1 MIKKITSK
9 GSVLVFSLIIM
20 LLILSVVLGI
30 TKVVV
35 TQQQTSSVTSKST
48 QAIQIANSG
57 LEKVLNEK
65 KNTANTLIQDLADK
79 SNDCKNGIISYS
91 LLGGQVTIS
100 FFDNSNNSI
109 DSCSDYV
116 SNIKKIKSVGEIN
129 GIKRAIQVTVE

>member
-20 LLILSVVLGI
+20 FLILSVVLGI

-57 LEKVLNEK
+57 LEKVLNK
-65 KNTANTLIQDLADK
+65 KKDTTNTQIQDLADK
-79 SNDCKNGIISYS
+79 PNDCENGIISYS

-100 FFDNSNNSI
+100 FFNNNNSI
-109 DSCSDYV
+109 NNCSGSV